1 MRLKSREGRQ
11 SFLFECQKTIET
23 LLNQIE
29 GFQKLCKFVAYR
41 NEINGQLSKF
51 VKFSGRR
58 LISISSYLR
67 GMSVRL

>member
-23 LLNQIE
+23 LFNQIE

-51 VKFSGRR
+51 VKFSGR
-58 LISISSYLR
+58 
-67 GMSVRL
+67 